1 MYVIALLDESGDPLE
16 TYVID
21 PITGI
26 GTDSADQ
33 DVDLPQT
40 GNNSLNNVLI
50 VLGAI
55 MLIGLGLYTTKAS
68 NVIRR
73 KENE

>member
-1 MYVIALLDESGDPLE
+1 MYVIALLDESGDLLD

-21 PITGI
+21 PTTGI
-26 GTDSADQ
+26 GTDSANE

-55 MLIGLGLYTTKAS
+55 MLIGMGLYTTKSS

>member
-1 MYVIALLDESGDPLE
+1 MYVIALLDESGDALE

-21 PITGI
+21 PLTGI

-55 MLIGLGLYTTKAS
+55 MLIGMGLYSIKAS